1 MTFRIAQISDT
12 HLSAEK
18 PFFVANFACV
28 ARALMTERPDLVVN
42 SGDISLDGATHDGDL
57 AEALRLHDALNL
69 PTRFI
74 PGNHDVGDNADVK
87 NAHEHAIDAARH
99 ARYRRYFGNDW
110 WTTDVPGW
118 RILAVNAQLFGS
130 DLDAAREQE
139 TFVAETA
146 AGANGRQIALFVHK
160 PLFDQKEEEEAV
172 GGRFLNPVPRGRLLA
187 ALGANRPALVASGHV
202 HQYRSSHAGGAHHVW
217 APSTA
222 FVLPDTHQPRYGLK
236 QVGYVAHELHEDG
249 EHDSR
254 FVTVPGAVDLSA
266 TDFPSAYG
274 PMD

>member
-28 ARALMTERPDLVVN
+28 VRALIAERPDLVVN
-42 SGDISLDGATHDGDL
+42 SGDISLDGATYDGDL
-57 AEALRLHDALNL
+57 AEARRLHDTLNL

-74 PGNHDVGDNADVK
+74 PGNHDVGDNADVG
-87 NAHEHAIDAARH
+87 NSHEHAIDAARH
-99 ARYRRYFGNDW
+99 ARYRRYFGHDW
-110 WTTDVPGW
+110 WTLDVPGW

-130 DLDAAREQE
+130 DLDAARQQE
-139 TFVAETA
+139 AFVAQAA

-160 PLFDQKEEEEAV
+160 PLFNQSEEEDVV
-172 GGRFLNPVPRGRLLA
+172 GGRFLNPAPRRRLLA
-187 ALGANRPALVASGHV
+187 ALGAHRPALVASGHV
-202 HQYRSSHAGGAHHVW
+202 HQYRSTHAGGTRHVW

-222 FVLPDTHQPRYGLK
+222 FILPDTRQPRYGLK
-236 QVGYVAHELHEDG
+236 QVGYVAHELRADG
-249 EHDSR
+249 GHDSR
-254 FVTVPGAVDLSA
+254 FVTAPGSEDLDA